1 MNQAEFAKLHGVS
14 RKTVTMWKSRGWL
27 VLEGDEVNVEA
38 SNANI
43 EMHRKTVTQP
53 VKKKKSSET
62 VVTLTIQIRVT
73 GPGDLEVTTMTT
85 ETTPPASS

>member
-43 EMHRKTVTQP
+43 EMHRRAVTQP
-53 VKKKKSSET
+53 EKKKKSSAT

-73 GPGDLEVTTMTT
+73 GPVDLEVVTATT
-85 ETTPPASS
+85 ETMPPAS